1 MAVHVR
7 PTDLTDRQRAVVE
20 LVRQG
25 WSNREVG
32 AKLGITEDGV
42 KAHLSRLYLRYG
54 VSNRVELLASIAEDT
69 GARIAVAPTPRQAL
83 RALSRGAEAPA
94 AGSRGTNGSA
104 KAKLAAVRDVLT
116 AVDATLSLV
125 SELPAETAE
134 PVITAVRSRLGAAL
148 SALDDA
154 QRVVALSAR
163 EPAV

>member
-7 PTDLTDRQRAVVE
+7 PAELTDRQRAVVG

-32 AKLGITEDGV
+32 QKLGISEDGV

-54 VSNRVELLASIAEDT
+54 VTNRVELLASIADGDGEPT
-69 GARIAVAPTPRQAL
+69 VAAPRTLRTLRTLTQRAGARA
-83 RALSRGAEAPA
+83 G
-94 AGSRGTNGSA
+94 GSRGSDGSVA
-104 KAKLAAVRDVLT
+104 SAKLAAVRDVLT

-125 SELPAETAE
+125 TDLPAETTE
-134 PVITAVRSRLGAAL
+134 PVIAAVRSRLGAAL

-154 QRVVALSAR
+154 QRAVAESA
-163 EPAV
+163 V